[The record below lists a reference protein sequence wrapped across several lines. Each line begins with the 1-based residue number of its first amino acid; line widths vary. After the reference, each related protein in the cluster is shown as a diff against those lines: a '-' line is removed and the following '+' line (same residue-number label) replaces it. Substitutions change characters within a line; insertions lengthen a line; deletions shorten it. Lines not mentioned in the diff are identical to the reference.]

1 MDKKEKSKQ
10 EQAEKINLEM
20 LNIALSPMG
29 MISPVV
35 PLILEDEEEKEDK
48 EDGKEYT

>member
-1 MDKKEKSKQ
+1 MNKQEKSKE

-48 EDGKEYT
+48 EEDKDYT